1 MAILKATV
9 RFKNKSG
16 LYPVYIRFTQVKQ
29 VAYVKTSWVVNDKGL
44 NQEKKEIIDPFV
56 IQQTSILIESYYKQ
70 LNQVDTSNWSVSQ
83 IVKYVT
89 DFNKDLSFSDYARK
103 HIEKMNARGQE
114 RTARNYKWAIQHME
128 RFAETDNIMFSRL
141 TSAFL
146 NRWIESLS
154 TTNRCKEQYPVCMR
168 EVYKAAM
175 REFNDEEQGIVK
187 LKNPWNNVV
196 IPRSDVPEKRAITAS
211 MLRKFFNVV
220 PDRSRFTNPL
230 MEVGQDVA
238 LISFCL
244 CGLNAVDIFNAKK
257 DQYVDDIFHYERQKT
272 RNTRSDKGYFEVRV
286 PAFLKP
292 TFEKYLSKDA
302 NSPWLFNFHDRLSTS
317 DSFCANVNI
326 GIKQVWDKVE
336 PGYRASLYAF
346 RHSWATIAQ
355 NECGASLADV
365 DFGLNHSTHRM
376 ARVYLKIDYT
386 PVWILNEKVIDFIF
400 FTDKESKHVEKEDK
414 TFEKISK
421 YNNVR
426 AEAYVMGKK
435 VCALEDTGFTN
446 VDQIMDKLVTLL
458 PKKVSNVRVQFKIT
472 NVDKNL
478 TQMYQRL
485 VP

>member
-44 NQEKKEIIDPFV
+44 NSSKKEIIDPFV
-56 IQQTSILIESYYKQ
+56 IQQTSFLIENYYNQ
-70 LNQVDTSNWSVSQ
+70 LNQIDTSNWSVSE

-89 DFNKDLSFSDYARK
+89 EFNNDLSFSDYARK
-103 HIEKMNARGQE
+103 HIEKMKARGQE

-146 NRWIESLS
+146 NRWIDNLAS
-154 TTNRCKEQYPVCMR
+154 TNRCKEQYPVCMR

-175 REFNDEEQGIVK
+175 REFNDEEKGIVK
-187 LKNPWNNVV
+187 LKNPWTNVV

-257 DQYVDDIFHYERQKT
+257 DQYVDGIFHYERQKT
-272 RNTRSDKGYFEVRV
+272 RKTRSDKGYFEVRV

-292 TFEKYLSKDA
+292 SVSA
-302 NSPWLFNFHDRLSTS
+302 PFNFENARNV
-317 DSFCANVNI
+317 SFYPPFDFENARN
-326 GIKQVWDKVE
+326 G
-336 PGYRASLYAF
+336 SFF
-346 RHSWATIAQ
+346 RHSVLKTPK
-355 NECGASLADV
+355 
-365 DFGLNHSTHRM
+365 M
-376 ARVYLKIDYT
+376 AHFCR
-386 PVWILNEKVIDFIF
+386 F
-400 FTDKESKHVEKEDK
+400 
-414 TFEKISK
+414 
-421 YNNVR
+421 
-426 AEAYVMGKK
+426 
-435 VCALEDTGFTN
+435 
-446 VDQIMDKLVTLL
+446 
-458 PKKVSNVRVQFKIT
+458 
-472 NVDKNL
+472 
-478 TQMYQRL
+478 
-485 VP
+485 